1 MSDSE
6 DSEYYNIYDSLD
18 IQYDAQYDHLGTN
31 DIEYEERFYNLYDN
45 FFDHIPDENIIFHIY
60 DSLSFLSLSKLS
72 STDKFFHNNINTYLN
87 DHTIKNKILFSYKH
101 ILYDKNYYNKF
112 PLYNMIIDHYI
123 ANKYNYNLFKELLNV
138 TTKEKI
144 NTWSKKL
151 RQKNMNYKDK
161 NISFIKKYRKGR
173 LNCPNHNTNKW
184 VKLIIKLL

>member
-6 DSEYYNIYDSLD
+6 DSEDYNIYDSLD
-18 IQYDAQYDHLGTN
+18 IQYYAHYDHLGTN

-45 FFDHIPDENIIFHIY
+45 FFNHIPDENVIFYIF
-60 DSLSFLSLSKLS
+60 DKLTFLSLSKLS
-72 STDKFFHNNINTYLN
+72 TTSKNFYNLVNSYLN
-87 DHTIKNKILFSYKH
+87 DKIIKDKILFSYKH
-101 ILYDKNYYNKF
+101 ILHDKHYYNKF
-112 PLYNMIIDHYI
+112 PSYNMIIDHYI
-123 ANKYNYNLFKELLNV
+123 TNKYNHNLFKELLNV

-173 LNCPNHNTNKW
+173 LNCNYHNTNKW
-184 VKLIIKLL
+184 VKLIIRLL

>member
-6 DSEYYNIYDSLD
+6 DYEDYNIYDSLD

-31 DIEYEERFYNLYDN
+31 DIEYEEKFYNVFDN

-60 DSLSFLSLSKLS
+60 DNLSFLSLSKLS
-72 STDKFFHNNINTYLN
+72 SSSKYFYNHINTYLN
-87 DHTIKNKILFSYKH
+87 DHTIKNKILFSYNH

-112 PLYNMIIDHYI
+112 PLYNMIIEHYI
-123 ANKYNYNLFKELLNV
+123 ANKYNHNLFKELLNV

-151 RQKNMNYKDK
+151 RQKNINYKDK
-161 NISFIKKYRKGR
+161 NISFIQKYRKGY
-173 LNCPNHNTNKW
+173 LNCNYHNTNKW
-184 VKLIIKLL
+184 VKLIIRLL